1 MSIPPHL
8 LAQVDRHRAAVA
20 DLVDCVREHQADC
33 GVPEAQVC
41 CGTDVLIGLNTMDR
55 EALVTMLLVA
65 LGELARYPAP
75 PTTLEDLL

>member
-1 MSIPPHL
+1 
-8 LAQVDRHRAAVA
+8 
-20 DLVDCVREHQADC
+20 
-33 GVPEAQVC
+33 
-41 CGTDVLIGLNTMDR
+41 VLIGLNTMDR